1 MLPKTMGLRCA
12 PLAVFLLGL
21 LSQIAAAQQGGG
33 SGVTV
38 RRIIGLSYP
47 RLANLARVQGRVE
60 LVAKVTVGGA
70 VEGVRVVSG
79 HPLLVDSAKGAL
91 LGWRFSCPDPSKP
104 CEVKVTFA
112 FQLLD
117 AVCEAECCPS
127 ELEVDLPQSVTV
139 RAKQM
144 PASID

>member
-1 MLPKTMGLRCA
+1 MRSKRRGLQCA

-21 LSQIAAAQQGGG
+21 LSQTAVSQQGGG
-33 SGVTV
+33 SGASV

-47 RLANLARVQGRVE
+47 RLANGARIQGRVE
-60 LVAKVTVGGA
+60 LVAKVAVGGA

-91 LGWRFSCPDPSKP
+91 LGWQFSCPDPSKP
-104 CEVKVTFA
+104 CEVEVTFA

-117 AVCEAECCPS
+117 DVCEAECCPS
-127 ELEVDLPQSVTV
+127 ELEVDLPRTVTV